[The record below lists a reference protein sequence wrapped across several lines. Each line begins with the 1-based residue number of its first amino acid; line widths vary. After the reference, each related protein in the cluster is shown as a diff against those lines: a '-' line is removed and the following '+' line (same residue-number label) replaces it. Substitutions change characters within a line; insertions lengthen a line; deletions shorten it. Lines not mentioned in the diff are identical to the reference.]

1 LGQATT
7 GCRYLQVSL
16 RMNAAAIPVCPPAYV
31 GHVTQARVV
40 RSEWTKFRSLRST
53 VYTFVVGIAATIV
66 FAITPAVINAIRWS
80 TMSLQD
86 KLAFNPLEPT
96 LIGVGVAQLAIGVLG
111 VLMITGEYST
121 GMIRATFTAVPKRL
135 PVLWAKAGVYGTV
148 TLIVSVPATLIAFF
162 SAQSILAGHTLFGR
176 DISLSLSDP
185 GVARVVVGGALY
197 LTLAGL
203 FGLGLG
209 AIVRNTAGG
218 IGAFAA
224 ILFVIPPVLTLLP
237 SSWDDAIAPYLPS
250 NAGQAIM
257 QFGASDHT
265 LGPWTGLAL
274 FTGYTAATIAAAAV
288 LLWRRDV

>member
-1 LGQATT
+1 ML
-7 GCRYLQVSL
+7 L
-16 RMNAAAIPVCPPAYV
+16 
-31 GHVTQARVV
+31 
-40 RSEWTKFRSLRST
+40 SEWTKFRSLRST
-53 VYTFVVGIAATIV
+53 VFTFAVGVAATIA
-66 FAITPAVINAIRWS
+66 FAIIPAAINAVRWS

-86 KLAFNPLEPT
+86 KLAFNPLET
-96 LIGVGVAQLAIGVLG
+96 TVIGVNVAQLAIGVLG
-111 VLMITGEYST
+111 IVIITGEYST

-135 PVLWAKAGVYGTV
+135 PVIWAKVGVYGTV

-176 DISLSLSDP
+176 DISLSFSDA

-197 LTLAGL
+197 LTLVGL

-218 IGAFAA
+218 IGAFVA

-237 SSWDDAIAPYLPS
+237 SSWNDAISPYLPS

>member
-1 LGQATT
+1 
-7 GCRYLQVSL
+7 
-16 RMNAAAIPVCPPAYV
+16 MNAAAFPAGPPIRTR
-31 GHVTQARVV
+31 HVTQARVV
-40 RSEWTKFRSLRST
+40 LSEWTKFRSLRST
-53 VYTFVVGIAATIV
+53 VYTFAVGVGATIV
-66 FAITPAVINAIRWS
+66 FAIVPAVINATRWS

-86 KLAFNPLEPT
+86 KLAFNPLET
-96 LIGVGVAQLAIGVLG
+96 SLIGINVAQLAIGVLG
-111 VLMITGEYST
+111 VLVITGEYST

-135 PVLWAKAGVYGTV
+135 PVLWAKVGVYGMV
-148 TLIVSVPATLIAFF
+148 TLIVSIPATLIAFF

-176 DISLSLSDP
+176 DISLSISDP

-218 IGAFAA
+218 IGAFVA

-237 SSWDDAIAPYLPS
+237 SSWDDAISPYLPS

-257 QFGASDHT
+257 QFGVSDHT

-274 FTGYTAATIAAAAV
+274 FTGYSAGALAAAAV

>member
-1 LGQATT
+1 
-7 GCRYLQVSL
+7 
-16 RMNAAAIPVCPPAYV
+16 
-31 GHVTQARVV
+31 VV
-40 RSEWTKFRSLRST
+40 VSEWTKFRTVRST
-53 VYTFVVGIAATIV
+53 VYTFVVGIAATIA
-66 FAITPAVINAIRWS
+66 FAIIPAVVNAVRWP
-80 TMSLQD
+80 TLGLQD

-96 LIGVGVAQLAIGVLG
+96 LVGVNVAQLAVGVLG

-135 PVLWAKAGVYGTV
+135 PVLWAKVGVYGMA

-162 SAQSILAGHTLFGR
+162 SAQAILAGHTLFGR
-176 DISLSLSDP
+176 DISLSITDP

-203 FGLGLG
+203 FGLALG

-237 SSWDDAIAPYLPS
+237 SSWNDAISPYLPS

-257 QFGASDHT
+257 QFGVPDHT

-274 FTGYTAATIAAAAV
+274 FTGYTATTIAAAAV

>member
-1 LGQATT
+1 M
-7 GCRYLQVSL
+7 R
-16 RMNAAAIPVCPPAYV
+16 AAAIPAGPPAPV
-31 GHVTQARVV
+31 GHVTQARVAL
-40 RSEWTKFRSLRST
+40 SEWTKFRSLRST
-53 VYTFVVGIAATIV
+53 IYTFVVGIGATIA
-66 FAITPAVINAIRWS
+66 FAIIPAVINAARWS
-80 TMSLQD
+80 AMSLQD
-86 KLAFNPLEPT
+86 KLAFNPLETT
-96 LIGVGVAQLAIGVLG
+96 LIGVDVAQLAIGVLG
-111 VLMITGEYST
+111 IVIITGEYST

-135 PVLWAKAGVYGTV
+135 PVMWAKVGVYGTV

-176 DISLSLSDP
+176 DISLSITDP
-185 GVARVVVGGALY
+185 GVTRVVVGGALY
-197 LTLAGL
+197 LTLTGL

-209 AIVRNTAGG
+209 AIVRSTAGG
-218 IGAFAA
+218 IGAFVA

-237 SSWDDAIAPYLPS
+237 SSWDDAISPYLPS

-257 QFGASDHT
+257 QFGTPGHT

>member
-1 LGQATT
+1 
-7 GCRYLQVSL
+7 
-16 RMNAAAIPVCPPAYV
+16 MNAAAFPAGPPTHT
-31 GHVTQARVV
+31 GHVTQAHVAL
-40 RSEWTKFRSLRST
+40 SEWTKFRSLRST
-53 VYTFVVGIAATIV
+53 VYTFIVGIGATIV
-66 FAITPAVINAIRWS
+66 FAIVPAVINATRWP

-86 KLAFNPLEPT
+86 KLAFNPLETT
-96 LIGVGVAQLAIGVLG
+96 LIGVNVAQLAIGVLG

-121 GMIRATFTAVPKRL
+121 GMIRATFIAVPKRL
-135 PVLWAKAGVYGTV
+135 PVLWAKVGVYGML
-148 TLIVSVPATLIAFF
+148 TLIVSVPATLTAFF
-162 SAQSILAGHTLFGR
+162 SAQSILAGHALFGR
-176 DISLSLSDP
+176 DISLSISDP

-209 AIVRNTAGG
+209 AILRNTAGG

-237 SSWDDAIAPYLPS
+237 SSWDDAISPYLPS

-257 QFGASDHT
+257 QFGVPDHT

-274 FTGYTAATIAAAAV
+274 FTGYTAGVIAAAAV

>member
-1 LGQATT
+1 
-7 GCRYLQVSL
+7 
-16 RMNAAAIPVCPPAYV
+16 MNAAAIPAGPPAHPD
-31 GHVTQARVV
+31 HVTQARVV
-40 RSEWTKFRSLRST
+40 LSEWTKFRTLRST
-53 VYTFVVGIAATIV
+53 VYTFAAGIAATIA
-66 FAITPAVINAIRWS
+66 FAIVPAVINAVRWS

-86 KLAFNPLEPT
+86 KLAFNPLET
-96 LIGVGVAQLAIGVLG
+96 TVIGVDVAQLAIGVLG
-111 VLMITGEYST
+111 IVMITGEYST

-135 PVLWAKAGVYGTV
+135 PVMWAKAGVYGTV
-148 TLIVSVPATLIAFF
+148 TLVVSVPATLIAFF

-176 DISLSLSDP
+176 DISLSFSDA

-197 LTLAGL
+197 LTLVGL

-218 IGAFAA
+218 IGAFVA

-237 SSWDDAIAPYLPS
+237 SSWNDAISPYLPS
-250 NAGQAIM
+250 AAGQAIM
-257 QFGASDHT
+257 QFGVPDHT

>member
-1 LGQATT
+1 
-7 GCRYLQVSL
+7 
-16 RMNAAAIPVCPPAYV
+16 MNAAAIPAGPLAHSVR
-31 GHVTQARVV
+31 VTQARVLL
-40 RSEWTKFRSLRST
+40 SEWTKFRSLRST
-53 VYTFVVGIAATIV
+53 VYTFAVGIAATIA
-66 FAITPAVINAIRWS
+66 FAIIPAVINAVRWP

-86 KLAFNPLEPT
+86 KLAFNPLET
-96 LIGVGVAQLAIGVLG
+96 TVIGVNVAQLAIGVLG
-111 VLMITGEYST
+111 IVIITGEYST

-135 PVLWAKAGVYGTV
+135 PVIWAKVGVYGTV

-176 DISLSLSDP
+176 DISLSFSDT

-197 LTLAGL
+197 LTLVGL

-218 IGAFAA
+218 IGAFVA

-237 SSWDDAIAPYLPS
+237 SSWNDAISPYLPS

-257 QFGASDHT
+257 QFGAPDHT

>member
-1 LGQATT
+1 
-7 GCRYLQVSL
+7 
-16 RMNAAAIPVCPPAYV
+16 MNAVAFPADPPIDI
-31 GHVTQARVV
+31 GRVTQARVAL
-40 RSEWTKFRSLRST
+40 SEWTKFRSVRST
-53 VYTFVVGIAATIV
+53 IYTFAVGVAATIV
-66 FAITPAVINAIRWS
+66 FAIVPALINATRWP

-86 KLAFNPLEPT
+86 KLGFNPLET
-96 LIGVGVAQLAIGVLG
+96 TVIGIGVAQLALGVLG
-111 VLMITGEYST
+111 ILMITGEYST
-121 GMIRATFTAVPKRL
+121 GMIRATFTAVPTRL
-135 PVLWAKAGVYGTV
+135 PVLWAKVGVYGTI
-148 TLIVSVPATLIAFF
+148 TLIASLPATLVAFF

-185 GVARVVVGGALY
+185 GVARVVMGGALY
-197 LTLAGL
+197 LTLVGL

-218 IGAFAA
+218 IGAFVA

-237 SSWDDAIAPYLPS
+237 SSWDDAISPYLPS

-257 QFGASDHT
+257 QFGVPDHT

-274 FTGYTAATIAAAAV
+274 FTGYTAATIATAAV

>member
-1 LGQATT
+1 
-7 GCRYLQVSL
+7 
-16 RMNAAAIPVCPPAYV
+16 MNAAAFPVGPPAHI
-31 GHVTQARVV
+31 GHVTQTRVAL
-40 RSEWTKFRSLRST
+40 SEWTKFRTVRST
-53 VYTFVVGIAATIV
+53 VYTFAVGIGATIA
-66 FAITPAVINAIRWS
+66 FAIIPAVINAARWS
-80 TMSLQD
+80 TMTLQD
-86 KLAFNPLEPT
+86 KLTFNPLETT
-96 LIGVGVAQLAIGVLG
+96 LIGVNVAQLAIGVLG
-111 VLMITGEYST
+111 VLMFTGEYST

-135 PVLWAKAGVYGTV
+135 PVLWAKVGVFGTL

-185 GVARVVVGGALY
+185 GVARVVVGSALY

-237 SSWDDAIAPYLPS
+237 SSWDDAISPYLPS
-250 NAGQAIM
+250 NAGQAVM
-257 QFGASDHT
+257 QFGAPNHT
-265 LGPWTGLAL
+265 LGPWAGLAL
-274 FTGYTAATIAAAAV
+274 FTAYTAGTIAAAAV

>member
-1 LGQATT
+1 
-7 GCRYLQVSL
+7 
-16 RMNAAAIPVCPPAYV
+16 MNAGAFLAGPPTRT

-40 RSEWTKFRSLRST
+40 LSEWTKFRSLRST
-53 VYTFVVGIAATIV
+53 VYTFVVGVAATIA
-66 FAITPAVINAIRWS
+66 FAVVPAVINAARWS

-86 KLAFNPLEPT
+86 KLAFNPLETT
-96 LIGVGVAQLAIGVLG
+96 LIGVNVAQLAIGVLG
-111 VLMITGEYST
+111 VLMMTGEYST

-135 PVLWAKAGVYGTV
+135 PVLWAKVGVYGLL
-148 TLIVSVPATLIAFF
+148 TLTFSVPATLIGFI

-176 DISLSLSDP
+176 DISLSISAP
-185 GVARVVVGGALY
+185 GAARVVVGGALY

-218 IGAFAA
+218 IAAFAA

-237 SSWDDAIAPYLPS
+237 ASWNDAISPYLPS
-250 NAGQAIM
+250 NAGQAVM
-257 QFGASDHT
+257 QFGMPDHP
-265 LGPWTGLAL
+265 LAPWTGLGL
-274 FTGYTAATIAAAAV
+274 FTGYTAGTIAAAAV

>member
-1 LGQATT
+1 
-7 GCRYLQVSL
+7 
-16 RMNAAAIPVCPPAYV
+16 V

-40 RSEWTKFRSLRST
+40 LSEWTKFRSLRST
-53 VYTFVVGIAATIV
+53 VYTFVVGIGATIV
-66 FAITPAVINAIRWS
+66 FAITPAVINAVRWS

-121 GMIRATFTAVPKRL
+121 GMIRATFIAVPKRL
-135 PVLWAKAGVYGTV
+135 SVLWAKAGVYGTV
-148 TLIVSVPATLIAFF
+148 TLIVSVPATLIGFF

-176 DISLSLSDP
+176 DISLSFSDP

-197 LTLAGL
+197 LTLVGL
-203 FGLGLG
+203 FGLGVG

-218 IGAFAA
+218 IAAFAA

-237 SSWDDAIAPYLPS
+237 SSWDDAISPYLPS

-257 QFGASDHT
+257 QFGVPDHT

>member
-1 LGQATT
+1 
-7 GCRYLQVSL
+7 
-16 RMNAAAIPVCPPAYV
+16 MNAVAFPAGPPTHTAR
-31 GHVTQARVV
+31 VTQAHVAL
-40 RSEWTKFRSLRST
+40 SEWTKFRSLRST
-53 VYTFVVGIAATIV
+53 IYTFVVGIGATIV
-66 FAITPAVINAIRWS
+66 FAIVPAVVNATRWS

-86 KLAFNPLEPT
+86 KLTFNPLETT
-96 LIGVGVAQLAIGVLG
+96 LIGVSVAQLAIGVLG
-111 VLMITGEYST
+111 VLVITGEYST

-135 PVLWAKAGVYGTV
+135 PVLWAKLGVYGMV
-148 TLIVSVPATLIAFF
+148 TLIASVPATLIAFF

-237 SSWDDAIAPYLPS
+237 SSWDDAISPYLPS

-257 QFGASDHT
+257 QFGAPDHT
-265 LGPWTGLAL
+265 LRPWTGLAL
-274 FTGYTAATIAAAAV
+274 FTGYTAGVIAAAAV

>member
-1 LGQATT
+1 MGQATT

-16 RMNAAAIPVCPPAYV
+16 RMNAAAIPACPPAYV

-40 RSEWTKFRSLRST
+40 LSEWTKFRSLRST
-53 VYTFVVGIAATIV
+53 VYTFVVGIGATIV
-66 FAITPAVINAIRWS
+66 FAIIPAVINAVRWS
-80 TMSLQD
+80 TTSLQD
-86 KLAFNPLEPT
+86 KLSFNPLEPT

-176 DISLSLSDP
+176 DISLSFSDP

-237 SSWDDAIAPYLPS
+237 SSWDDAISPYLPS

-257 QFGASDHT
+257 QFGVPDHT